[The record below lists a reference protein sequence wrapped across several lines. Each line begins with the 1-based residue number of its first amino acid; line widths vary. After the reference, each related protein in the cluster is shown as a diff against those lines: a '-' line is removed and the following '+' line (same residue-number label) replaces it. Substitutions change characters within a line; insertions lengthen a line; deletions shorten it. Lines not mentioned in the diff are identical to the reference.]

1 MSAKNAKLFLAVML
15 VLIGPVMW
23 AQKTVTV
30 KGTVVEA
37 SSGLPIIGASVLV
50 QGTTSGTVTGLD
62 GDFSLSAPQGS
73 ILVVSSIGFPVITML
88 VAQVL
93 TVSMLWTFR

>member
-1 MSAKNAKLFLAVML
+1 VCAHSKYLQVNFETENIFFEILLCAHTKKLITYNYMSAKNAKLFLAVML

-37 SSGLPIIGASVLV
+37 SYIN
-50 QGTTSGTVTGLD
+50 
-62 GDFSLSAPQGS
+62 
-73 ILVVSSIGFPVITML
+73 
-88 VAQVL
+88 
-93 TVSMLWTFR
+93 